1 MQNCINVRSSRNDK
15 VRHLA
20 WKGRN
25 KKKEKRKACQKA
37 AQWTEFIG
45 EIQKVNNPLTK
56 HTDPESEKL
65 YQKLM
70 HKIKSARKIASSLY
84 VMKKYIKNQVYTN
97 WLWTKCNL
105 VMCPAH
111 WKVWC

>member
-25 KKKEKRKACQKA
+25 KKKEKEKACIEPHSELNSLIK
-37 AQWTEFIG
+37 FK
-45 EIQKVNNPLTK
+45 KVNNPLTK

-65 YQKLM
+65 YQK
-70 HKIKSARKIASSLY
+70 IDA
-84 VMKKYIKNQVYTN
+84 
-97 WLWTKCNL
+97 
-105 VMCPAH
+105 
-111 WKVWC
+111 

>member
-25 KKKEKRKACQKA
+25 KKSVQRV
-37 AQWTEFIG
+37 AQRTEFIG

-65 YQKLM
+65 YQKFM
-70 HKIKSARKIASSLY
+70 HKIKSAPID
-84 VMKKYIKNQVYTN
+84 
-97 WLWTKCNL
+97 
-105 VMCPAH
+105 
-111 WKVWC
+111 